1 MRALRRLRRFLL
13 VACPARLALL
23 ASLRRSPFHAVES
36 WTAPGE
42 PGPEVALFI
51 HFDAAGQVAAPV
63 LRYLAALREAGLSVL
78 FVSNAGHLEPPA
90 WEALRGLCA
99 GILVRRNI
107 GYDFGA
113 MREGLAHWR
122 LPRADTR
129 MVLLANDSVLGPFAP
144 LRPVLDRIDFAEAD
158 VWGAVD
164 TRQRRYH
171 LQSWF
176 LAAGRRALDD
186 PAWARFWSRVRPVQ
200 SKAWV
205 IGHYEV
211 AFTAAMQGAGLR
223 VRALWPYDELL
234 RRVQGVQG
242 FGSSAELR
250 QFARVAKF
258 LRRGHDLN
266 PTADL
271 WRTLLAAGCPFIK
284 RELVGANPARVADA
298 ADARDLAS
306 RDRDGQRP
314 AIAEIASSS
323 QPMMSSSPPAGA
335 TPGSRIPPSASE

>member
-1 MRALRRLRRFLL
+1 M
-13 VACPARLALL
+13 
-23 ASLRRSPFHAVES
+23 
-36 WTAPGE
+36 
-42 PGPEVALFI
+42 
-51 HFDAAGQVAAPV
+51 HFDPAGRVTAAV
-63 LRYLAALREAGLSVL
+63 LHYVTALHEAGLSVL
-78 FVSNAGHLEPPA
+78 FVSNTGHLEAEA
-90 WEALRGLCA
+90 WQALRPLCA
-99 GILVRRNI
+99 GILVRRNV

-129 MVLLANDSVLGPFAP
+129 MVLLANDSVLGPFVP
-144 LRPVLDRIDFAEAD
+144 LRPILDRIDFTTAD

-164 TRQRRYH
+164 TRQRRHH

-211 AFTAAMQGAGLR
+211 AFTAAMQRAGLR
-223 VRALWPYDELL
+223 VQALWPYADLL
-234 RRVQGVQG
+234 DRVQAVRA
-242 FGSSAELR
+242 FGGSGELR
-250 QFARVAKF
+250 QYARIAKF
-258 LRRGHDLN
+258 LRRGHALN

-271 WRTLLAAGCPFIK
+271 WRYLRAAGCPFIK

-298 ADARDLAS
+298 ADARAWVA
-306 RDRDGQRP
+306 GQRP
-314 AIAEIASSS
+314 
-323 QPMMSSSPPAGA
+323 
-335 TPGSRIPPSASE
+335 